1 MTYCLSLLLPSIS
14 TKNNYTANEFV
25 SAITAHATPLQ
36 GQLCERHLGLK
47 RSQLEFFTLVPV
59 EWDQVPPAQEN
70 FTEIG
75 VRIKNSGTQICAAYP
90 QTSALRTWKRQ
101 LATATNTRSK

>member
-1 MTYCLSLLLPSIS
+1 M
-14 TKNNYTANEFV
+14 
-25 SAITAHATPLQ
+25 Q

-75 VRIKNSGTQICAAYP
+75 VRIKNSGRQIFAPYP
-90 QTSALRTWKRQ
+90 
-101 LATATNTRSK
+101 